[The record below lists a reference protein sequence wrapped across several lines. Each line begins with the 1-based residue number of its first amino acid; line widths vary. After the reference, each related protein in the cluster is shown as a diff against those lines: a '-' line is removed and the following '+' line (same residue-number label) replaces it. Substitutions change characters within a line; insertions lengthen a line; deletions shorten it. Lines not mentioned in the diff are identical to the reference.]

1 MSSVTTSHQFNESG
15 YALATVLIILS
26 LLMVVVGVIMV
37 LSLTQSRFIQRD
49 IHDGKAR
56 YFAEAGLYTFLS
68 DSTYYADTTNT
79 SFDVILPDSVRVTI
93 HRQPYG
99 AYWLLTSM
107 ASSSNQ
113 EKTLRALVGAEA
125 DSLYDRA
132 IVMGDVFSGLIV
144 TGTTTVRGDIVS
156 GSDGLQRRS
165 FRGDPFSGTVDGANI
180 RADSSWFPQFDSR
193 DIAWQLRLTTQLID
207 SPPENATILRGGSFD
222 ARSYS
227 QPDSATTYVSAED
240 LTVSSLQAMQ
250 LTDHTTFI
258 VDGALTIEGALDLG
272 EYSRFFIRDSIV
284 INGDITGRHSLFI
297 TNGSIQVRGNSHLS
311 TQLISRE
318 SITVSEGSYLTYPSV
333 VYLQPRVDSGAKQG
347 FINLNGSSRIDGIV
361 ILPDVTQTI
370 TNDESL
376 LTIEEN
382 AFVRGGV
389 YNTSRTELLGTVQ
402 GTVLTHQFY
411 FYQSPTNYINWLR
424 NADIDLEQRPAPF
437 TIPLGFSQRPA
448 FTLLDYNEVA
458 DE

>member
-1 MSSVTTSHQFNESG
+1 
-15 YALATVLIILS
+15 
-26 LLMVVVGVIMV
+26 MV

-49 IHDGKAR
+49 IHGGKAR

-68 DSTYYADTTNT
+68 DSTYYADTTKT

-93 HRQPYG
+93 HKQPFG
-99 AYWLLTSM
+99 AYWLLTAM

-113 EKTLRALVGAEA
+113 QKSLQALIGAKA
-125 DSLYDRA
+125 DSLYDHA

-165 FRGDPFSGTVDGANI
+165 FRGDPFTGTVDGANI

-193 DIAWQLRLTTQLID
+193 DITRQIQQLTELIE
-207 SPPENATILRGGSFD
+207 SPPDNATILRSGSFE

-227 QPDSATTYVSAED
+227 QPDSATTYVSAAD
-240 LTVSSLQAMQ
+240 LTVSSPQDMQ

-272 EYSRFFIRDSIV
+272 EYSRFYVRDSI
-284 INGDITGRHSLFI
+284 IIDGDITGRHSLFI
-297 TNGSIQVRGNSHLS
+297 TNGSIQVSGNSHLS
-311 TQLISRE
+311 TQLISNE
-318 SITVSEGSYLTYPSV
+318 SITVRGGSYLTYPSV
-333 VYLQPRVDSGAKQG
+333 VYVQPNVDSGSKQG
-347 FINLNGSSRIDGIV
+347 SINLTGRSCIDGMV
-361 ILPDVTQTI
+361 ILPDVIQTI

-376 LTIEEN
+376 VTIEEN

-389 YNTSRTELLGTVQ
+389 YNTSRTELIGTVQ

-424 NADIDLEQRPAPF
+424 NADIDLEQRPSPF
-437 TIPLGFSQRPA
+437 TIPLGFSKRPA